1 MSVTLLTVLVLLV
14 GLVTYMLLKRLVT
27 PVRVIA
33 ACVLMVLAAAIIL
46 QTRPTIA
53 RLWDSSGDWGF
64 PILSDKRTL
73 NAPSPSDD
81 PGRAASLLFQSICKE
96 DHLFL
101 DEILENQI
109 AQQQGK
115 PARIQ
120 GQNFGRAGIIGSG
133 DEPVQ
138 KTELAVNSVELKRSE
153 SVAHK
158 ETVKR
163 AQLVIH
169 NETFKRAELARSRQ
183 Q

>member
-1 MSVTLLTVLVLLV
+1 MGITLLTVLVLLV

-33 ACVLMVLAAAIIL
+33 ACLLMVLAATIVL
-46 QTRPTIA
+46 QTRPTIT

-64 PILSDKRTL
+64 PIFSDQGTL
-73 NAPSPSDD
+73 NVPSPTAD
-81 PGRAASLLFQSICKE
+81 PGRAANLLFQSICKE

-120 GQNFGRAGIIGSG
+120 VQNLGQAG

-163 AQLVIH
+163 AQLVTH

>member
-1 MSVTLLTVLVLLV
+1 MGITLLTVLVILV
-14 GLVTYMLLKRLVT
+14 GLVTYMLLKRLVI
-27 PVRVIA
+27 PVRVIV

-64 PILSDKRTL
+64 PIFSDQGTL
-73 NAPSPSDD
+73 NVPSPTAD
-81 PGRAASLLFQSICKE
+81 PGRAANLLFQSICKE

-120 GQNFGRAGIIGSG
+120 VQNLGQAG

-163 AQLVIH
+163 AQLVTH

>member
-1 MSVTLLTVLVLLV
+1 MGITLLTVLVLLV
-14 GLVTYMLLKRLVT
+14 GLVTYMLLQRLVT

-33 ACVLMVLAAAIIL
+33 ACLLMVLAAAIVL
-46 QTRPTIA
+46 QTRPTIT

-64 PILSDKRTL
+64 PIFSDQGTL
-73 NAPSPSDD
+73 NVPSPSAD
-81 PGRAASLLFQSICKE
+81 PGRAANLLFQSICKE

-120 GQNFGRAGIIGSG
+120 VQNLGQAG

-163 AQLVIH
+163 AQLVTH